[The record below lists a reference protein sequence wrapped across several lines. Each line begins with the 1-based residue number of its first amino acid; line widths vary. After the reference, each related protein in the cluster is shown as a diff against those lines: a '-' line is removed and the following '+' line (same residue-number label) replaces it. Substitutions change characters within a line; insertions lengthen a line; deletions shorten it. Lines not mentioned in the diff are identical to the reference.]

1 MKAPRQWAGIA
12 LALVATGLTVTGV
25 VLAATD
31 HNPSRGGK
39 DPLALNG
46 YPPRSAQLRVVVS
59 TGQRYEVSADV
70 NVDFARNAVSAALHV
85 PLAFST
91 TDLNVRMVG
100 GRLYLGSSALSRV
113 AGQRWLALTA
123 RLPDLYGMSLEA
135 TRPDIAL
142 ISGFTRESVT
152 HSGYSTTYSYHR
164 DNVAIG
170 LPKSFGITVPPRAS
184 VDFSITLGAQG
195 ELSAMR
201 FAVASGR
208 THAWVTVTV
217 VSYNHGAPVI
227 APPRSSVTF
236 VSPKQISSML
246 GGGSLGTLLTPSGG
260 FSVGPITL
268 S

>member
-1 MKAPRQWAGIA
+1 MKAPKKWAGIA

-31 HNPSRGGK
+31 PNPARVGK

-46 YPPRSAQLRVVVS
+46 YPPRSAQLHVVVS

-70 NVDFARNAVSAALHV
+70 DVDFARNAVSATLHV
-85 PLAFST
+85 PLAFSA
-91 TDLNVRMVG
+91 TDVDLRMVG
-100 GRLYLGSSALSRV
+100 GRLYLASSALNGV
-113 AGQRWLALTA
+113 AGPRWLALKA
-123 RLPDLYGMSLEA
+123 RLPDLYGLSLEA
-135 TRPDIAL
+135 TRPDISL

-152 HSGYSTTYSYHR
+152 RSGYSTTYSYHR

-201 FAVASGR
+201 FAVASGH

-217 VSYNHGAPVI
+217 VSYNHGARVA
-227 APPRSSVTF
+227 APPRSTVTY

-246 GGGSLGTLLTPSGG
+246 GGGSLGKLLTPSGG
-260 FSVGPITL
+260 FSVGSITL